1 MGLGIVLYRERM
13 DEGNAF
19 MDALNPENNGNSF
32 PNVELVDDSGNIVL
46 RPETD
51 VDGVAD
57 YADLVPRDLERLRA
71 MQLGGGLEGREL
83 FDWLEDNKFDGYA
96 TIYEIV
102 ENPQGEKQVSSMSEV
117 FAKEGLS
124 RKETEDIQ

>member
-1 MGLGIVLYRERM
+1 MRLGIVLYRERM

-19 MDALNPENNGNSF
+19 MDTLNPENNGNSF
-32 PNVELVDDSGNIVL
+32 PNVELVDDSG
-46 RPETD
+46 D
-51 VDGVAD
+51 VVAD

-117 FAKEGLS
+117 FAKEGLEK
-124 RKETEDIQ
+124 KETDVLN